1 MWQDTPSVKATY
13 DATITA
19 PAELTVLMS
28 ALRKGKKE
36 VEKGG
41 KKSQVFKFEQK
52 IPIPPYLIAIAAG
65 DVVSKKIGPRS
76 HVWSEAAVIE
86 KAFYNFTSAIVSHL
100 TLNIFSGRSRL
111 LRHGRDA
118 EGGGGAVR
126 PLCVGHL

>member
-1 MWQDTPSVKATY
+1 MKATY

-28 ALRKGKKE
+28 ALRKGNKK
-36 VEKGG
+36 VETDG

-52 IPIPPYLIAIAAG
+52 IPIPPYLIAIAVG

-86 KAFYNFTSAIVSHL
+86 KA
-100 TLNIFSGRSRL
+100 
-111 LRHGRDA
+111 
-118 EGGGGAVR
+118 
-126 PLCVGHL
+126 